1 MTKELNPREKRFKEL
16 YLVSLNPERAAVDAG
31 YSITTARCK
40 AHSWV
45 SNSRNKC
52 PDDKKHLWDAIAEA
66 KDAISE
72 NTKIDAEFIRTRL
85 AEMINA
91 DPCDIIDE
99 DTGAYKRIHDWP
111 IEWRRMLS
119 AADVKELYEANAQGK
134 QEKIGEIVK
143 FKFIDKL
150 KAYELLGKHVGV
162 NAFSDKLKIEGA
174 IGISID
180 SQDSKL

>member
-1 MTKELNPREKRFKEL
+1 MAKTLNAREKRFKEL
-16 YLVSLNPERAAVDAG
+16 YLVSLNPEKAAVDAG
-31 YSITTARCK
+31 YSVSTARCK

-45 SNSRNKC
+45 SISRDKC
-52 PDDKKHLWDAIAEA
+52 PNDKKHLWDAINDA
-66 KDAISE
+66 KNAISE
-72 NTKIDAEFIRTRL
+72 TTGIDAEFIRTRL

-91 DPCDIIDE
+91 DPCDIINE
-99 DTGAYKRIHDWP
+99 ETGAYKRIHDWP

-119 AADVKELYEANAQGK
+119 AADVRELFEANAQGK

-162 NAFSDKLKIEGA
+162 QAFKDKIVHEGS
-174 IGISID
+174 IGITID
-180 SQDSKL
+180 SEDSGL